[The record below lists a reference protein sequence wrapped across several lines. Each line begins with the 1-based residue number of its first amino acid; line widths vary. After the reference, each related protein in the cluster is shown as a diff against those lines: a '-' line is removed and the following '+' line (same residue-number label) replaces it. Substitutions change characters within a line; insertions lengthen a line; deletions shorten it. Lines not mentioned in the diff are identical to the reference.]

1 MEVSSLRQAAVPARP
16 SSVRLLRLASD
27 DRLIALMRR
36 GNHGAFEALVQRYN
50 ARLLSFCRHM
60 LGSRE
65 DAEDVL
71 QDVFVAA
78 FNAILAD
85 ERKIN
90 VRPWLY
96 RIARNRSLN
105 HLRRPTATGV
115 DSMDEY
121 FADHGLS
128 VPERFLQ
135 RERFRG
141 LVGDIGQLAESQRTA
156 LLLREIDDMSYE
168 QISEA
173 MDTTV
178 PSVKSLLVRARV
190 SLAEAAEARALSCQE
205 VRHELAEVAEG
216 LTKISPPVRRHVRDC
231 DRCRSFRTQ
240 LKRDERA
247 LAAVLPVGIPA
258 LLHKLLATKLG
269 STTGAGGAYAAGGT
283 GAGTGAGLAAGSGV
297 GAATGFGGLGGLAG
311 IGTGAIATKA
321 VAGLAAA
328 ALLTAGA
335 VASEHAAHPTPHR
348 IAAPSGPATAEA
360 APASIAPV
368 AVGSAEAHVL
378 AVRSAHA
385 GKAVNAMLGA
395 SAHRKGGL
403 HAGKASKA
411 AGAKTGVAP
420 HGVNAAGTGVLPK
433 PPSIPTVH
441 RASSAPSA
449 EAVEVTTSTTQLTT
463 TPANSPDVPAPP
475 VAGAGTTGT
484 TEVTTTTS
492 ASTSSAS
499 GTTSGS
505 GAGEAPAPPS
515 GSGGGGGGGEGVGE
529 NGAAGGTEAP
539 PA

>member
-1 MEVSSLRQAAVPARP
+1 M
-16 SSVRLLRLASD
+16 RLLRLASD

-36 GNHGAFEALVQRYN
+36 GNHGAFEALVQRYH

-105 HLRRPTATGV
+105 HLRRATATGV

-121 FADHGLS
+121 VADHGRS
-128 VPERFLQ
+128 VPERLMQ
-135 RERFRG
+135 RERFNA
-141 LVGDIGQLAESQRTA
+141 LIADIGRLAETQRTA
-156 LLLREIDDMSYE
+156 LLLREIDDLSYE
-168 QISEA
+168 QIAEV

-178 PSVKSLLVRARV
+178 PAVKSLLVRARV
-190 SLAEAAEARALSCQE
+190 ALAEASEARALTCEQA
-205 VRHELAEVAEG
+205 RQELAEVAEG
-216 LTKISPPVRRHVRDC
+216 LAKTSAPVRRHVRDC
-231 DRCRSFRTQ
+231 DRCRAFRVQ

-297 GAATGFGGLGGLAG
+297 GAASGLGGLAG
-311 IGTGAIATKA
+311 IGTGAVATKA

-335 VASEHAAHPTPHR
+335 VASERSVHSVAHRNVTA
-348 IAAPSGPATAEA
+348 AAPAGETAA
-360 APASIAPV
+360 AEGGASIAPP
-368 AVGSAEAHVL
+368 AVGAVQSHGLASRTAHVGTGPRG
-378 AVRSAHA
+378 AAGAHHRGTGQAGAA
-385 GKAVNAMLGA
+385 GKANG
-395 SAHRKGGL
+395 SPRGL
-403 HAGKASKA
+403 HG
-411 AGAKTGVAP
+411 
-420 HGVNAAGTGVLPK
+420 
-433 PPSIPTVH
+433 
-441 RASSAPSA
+441 
-449 EAVEVTTSTTQLTT
+449 
-463 TPANSPDVPAPP
+463 
-475 VAGAGTTGT
+475 
-484 TEVTTTTS
+484 
-492 ASTSSAS
+492 
-499 GTTSGS
+499 
-505 GAGEAPAPPS
+505 
-515 GSGGGGGGGEGVGE
+515 
-529 NGAAGGTEAP
+529 
-539 PA
+539 